1 MSQSKTELLDWVSR
15 GKDQALYYRLFSASF
30 YLTPDWEPE
39 GNDEYR
45 ISRKKFNQWMTERL
59 EKLNK
64 NKNNR
69 GWRINKNNTSIAKY
83 PINAPLKQ
91 AVKHG
96 NKIARKDGKYVYI
109 SKEIYQFALRHEPAL
124 KKYAVIVMS
133 DRIVEWTP
141 NGTKSNKSRTFLD
154 AKEAVEYMLGVQK
167 RPSIPTRFGVFMR
180 TNSVNCVYCKSGKYE
195 AADHAVAWDRWGKRG
210 HHEANWVPACSKC
223 NGSKT
228 NKILGLKGWQKILNF
243 YNTTTG
249 QVFVS
254 WAKEHLKNKNEEITW
269 ESHFRK
275 VNTYH
280 KNLGEA
286 KVWHGYDENETQDT
300 TECDDV
306 CKIIEEISKL

>member
-1 MSQSKTELLDWVSR
+1 MSQSKTELLDWLSR
-15 GKDQALYYRLFSASF
+15 DKDQALYYRLFSASF
-30 YLTPDWEPE
+30 YLNSDWEAV

-45 ISRKKFNQWMTERL
+45 ISRNQFNQWMTERL

-64 NKNNR
+64 KKNSIC
-69 GWRINKNNTSIAKY
+69 GWRINKNNTDIAEY

-96 NKIARKDGKYVYI
+96 NKIARKDRKYVYI

-124 KKYAVIVMS
+124 KKYAVIIMS
-133 DRIVEWTP
+133 DRIAEWTP
-141 NGTKSNKSRTFLD
+141 NDTNNPRNFSD

-167 RPSIPTRFGVFMR
+167 RPSIPARFGEFMR
-180 TNSVNCVYCKSGKYE
+180 TKSVNCVYCKSGKYE

-210 HHEANWVPACSKC
+210 HHEANWVPTCSKC
-223 NGSKT
+223 NGNKT
-228 NKILGLKGWQKILNF
+228 NKILGLKGWQKILQF

-249 QVFVS
+249 QDFVS
-254 WAKEHLKNKNEEITW
+254 WAKEHLDKKKEDTTW
-269 ESHFRK
+269 GSHFRK
-275 VNTYH
+275 VKDYH

-300 TECDDV
+300 TECDEV